1 MKNMA
6 MRYLLVV
13 LLLVPMLSY
22 GQYTMKDFMNEECD
36 VIWFGLDF
44 SRAKLIG
51 SDGFNDPVAIKQ
63 DYFRKWNHLMI
74 NESDKY
80 EWDKALLVS
89 DLKFDY
95 DMIEDVNDRVKVKSL
110 VIDKSYSLV
119 KEEIPSITN
128 AYKITEFKEGIGV
141 VLLVESFNKIRE
153 MGFGYIVFF
162 DVKTKEVLYYH
173 ELIGEAKGFGFRN
186 YWAGAI
192 HNWMKYTKSRV
203 MRDIKKEYR

>member
-1 MKNMA
+1 
-6 MRYLLVV
+6 MRILVTLFLLFPV
-13 LLLVPMLSY
+13 LSF

-51 SDGFNDPVAIKQ
+51 SEGFSDPVAIKE

-74 NESDKY
+74 NEADKY

-95 DMIEDVNDRVKVKSL
+95 GMIEEVNDKVKVKSL
-110 VIDKSYSLV
+110 VINKSYSIP
-119 KEEIPSITN
+119 KEDIPNITD
-128 AYKITEFKEGIGV
+128 AYNITEFKEGIGV

-173 ELIGEAKGFGFRN
+173 ELIGEPSGFGFRN

-192 HNWMKYTKSRV
+192 HKWMKYTKSRV
-203 MRDIKKEYR
+203 MKDIKKEFN

>member
-1 MKNMA
+1 MKHN
-6 MRYLLVV
+6 YILF
-13 LLLVPMLSY
+13 LLLIPVVSF

-36 VIWFGLDF
+36 VVWFGLDF

-51 SDGFNDPVAIKQ
+51 SEGFNDPVAIKE
-63 DYFRKWNHLMI
+63 DYFRKWNHLLI
-74 NESDKY
+74 SEADKY

-89 DLKFDY
+89 DLKYDY
-95 DMIEDVNDRVKVKSL
+95 GMIEEVNEKVRVKSL
-110 VIDKSYSLV
+110 VINKSYSIA
-119 KEEIPSITN
+119 KEEISNITY
-128 AYKITEFKEGIGV
+128 AYNITEFKEGIGV

-173 ELIGEAKGFGFRN
+173 ELVGEAKGFGFWN

-192 HNWMKYTKSRV
+192 HNWMKFTKKKV
-203 MRDIKKEYR
+203 MKEIRKEFE